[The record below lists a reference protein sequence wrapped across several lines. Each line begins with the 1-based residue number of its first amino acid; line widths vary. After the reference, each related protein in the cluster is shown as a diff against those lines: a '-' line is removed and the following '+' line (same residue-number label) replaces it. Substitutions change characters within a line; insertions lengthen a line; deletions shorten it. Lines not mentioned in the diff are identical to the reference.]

1 MPVYSVFGGYFS
13 SEVTFPEL
21 REVAAPAPTWTLRIV
36 DALPEA
42 SELTLLGVH
51 QASVRTASTYKWP
64 GGFRIVY
71 SDENGTYDV
80 SRDGSQITWLPGSG
94 ADVELARMAILGRVL
109 PTALHAAGTLC
120 LHGSAVALD
129 QGGIAFLAPKL
140 HGKST
145 LALALATAGA
155 RLLTDDTLP
164 VEPGSPVTVGPG
176 VHSVRLWSDSAER
189 FLGERILGET
199 VASNRAPAGKH
210 IFNELPKNRVALDR
224 VPLLAVYLLR
234 PVASLPDG
242 AAVRRTPVA
251 PVPAAMSIVTQL
263 KVGAVLGGTESALS
277 FDRAVRVAGSVPV
290 YTLNVVRDFD
300 RMPEVVGQI
309 MEWHDHPVM
318 SLQDAVAPAP

>member
-21 REVAAPAPTWTLRIV
+21 REVPATAPTWTLRIV
-36 DALPEA
+36 GVLPEV

-51 QASVRTASTYKWP
+51 QASVRTVSTYKWP

-71 SDENGTYDV
+71 SDENGTYDI
-80 SRDGSQITWLPGSG
+80 SRDGSRITWLPGSG

-120 LHGSAVALD
+120 LHGSAVTFAD
-129 QGGIAFLAPKL
+129 GGITFLAPKL

-164 VEPGSPVTVGPG
+164 VEPGSPVMVGPG
-176 VHSVRLWSDSAER
+176 VHSVRLWRDSAER
-189 FLGERILGET
+189 FLDET
-199 VASNRAPAGKH
+199 VPSISSNRVPAWKH
-210 IFNELPKNRVALDR
+210 IFNELPGDRVALDR

-234 PVASLPDG
+234 PVGSLPDG

-251 PVPAAMSIVTQL
+251 PVRAAMSIVTQL
-263 KVGAVLGGTESALS
+263 KVGAVLGGSESAVS
-277 FDRAVRVAGSVPV
+277 FDRAVRVASSVPV

-309 MEWHDHPVM
+309 MEWHGHPVV
-318 SLQDAVAPAP
+318 SLQGAVAPAP

>member
-1 MPVYSVFGGYFS
+1 M
-13 SEVTFPEL
+13 
-21 REVAAPAPTWTLRIV
+21 
-36 DALPEA
+36 
-42 SELTLLGVH
+42 
-51 QASVRTASTYKWP
+51 
-64 GGFRIVY
+64 
-71 SDENGTYDV
+71 
-80 SRDGSQITWLPGSG
+80 
-94 ADVELARMAILGRVL
+94 
-109 PTALHAAGTLC
+109 
-120 LHGSAVALD
+120 
-129 QGGIAFLAPKL
+129 
-140 HGKST
+140 
-145 LALALATAGA
+145 
-155 RLLTDDTLP
+155 
-164 VEPGSPVTVGPG
+164 
-176 VHSVRLWSDSAER
+176 RLWSDSAER
-189 FLGERILGET
+189 FLGERFLGET

>member
-13 SEVTFPEL
+13 SEVSFPEL
-21 REVAAPAPTWTLRIV
+21 REVAATAPTWTLRIV
-36 DALPEA
+36 DVRPEV

-51 QASVRTASTYKWP
+51 QASVRTVSTYKWP

-94 ADVELARMAILGRVL
+94 ADIELARMAILGRVL

-120 LHGSAVALD
+120 LHGSAVALEH
-129 QGGIAFLAPKL
+129 GGITFLAPKL

-164 VEPGSPVTVGPG
+164 VEPGSPVMVGPG

-189 FLGERILGET
+189 FLGET
-199 VASNRAPAGKH
+199 VPSISSNRAPAGKH
-210 IFNELPKNRVALDR
+210 IFNELPEDRVTLDR

-251 PVPAAMSIVTQL
+251 PVRAAMSIVTQL
-263 KVGAVLGGTESALS
+263 KVGAVLGGSESAVS
-277 FDRAVRVAGSVPV
+277 FDRAVRVASSVPV

-300 RMPEVVGQI
+300 RMPDVVGQI
-309 MEWHDHPVM
+309 LEWHGHPAG
-318 SLQDAVAPAP
+318 SLQGAVAPAP